1 MKKLQIISLLVLV
14 TVVSSCVTTVPLNA
28 QFYSA
33 KKVGVI
39 ITIDSI
45 GIAKAGGQG
54 LLDMALTPGNRFHE
68 PLKAVEP
75 QLNCKEVLKIEL
87 QKAMNSKNKP
97 SEFLELTMN
106 VNALGKFETKDKSKK
121 YANIDY
127 RKLKDTYQ
135 VDEIL
140 HVKVKYGLL
149 VSYYGVIETGKEGFC
164 EINSSI
170 IDLED
175 NSLLQKETLKS
186 INPINGNW
194 KKGDNYANLKFAI
207 QNSINGGALL
217 LKQKF

>member
-1 MKKLQIISLLVLV
+1 
-14 TVVSSCVTTVPLNA
+14 
-28 QFYSA
+28 
-33 KKVGVI
+33 
-39 ITIDSI
+39 
-45 GIAKAGGQG
+45 
-54 LLDMALTPGNRFHE
+54 
-68 PLKAVEP
+68 
-75 QLNCKEVLKIEL
+75 
-87 QKAMNSKNKP
+87 MNTKNKP
-97 SEFLELTMN
+97 TKFLELTMN

-121 YANIDY
+121 YAAIDY

-170 IDLED
+170 INLED
-175 NSLLQKETLKS
+175 NSLMQREILKS
-186 INPINGNW
+186 INPIKGNW

-207 QNSINGGALL
+207 QNSINGSTLL

>member
-1 MKKLQIISLLVLV
+1 MKKIQIISLLVLAILV
-14 TVVSSCVTTVPLNA
+14 TSCVTTIPLNA
-28 QFYSA
+28 QFYST

-54 LLDMALTPGNRFHE
+54 LLDMALTPGNRFYE

-75 QLNCKEVLKIEL
+75 QLNCKKVLKIEL
-87 QKAMNSKNKP
+87 QKVMNAKNKP
-97 SEFLELTMN
+97 TEFLELTMN

-121 YANIDY
+121 YAAIDY

-140 HVKVKYGLL
+140 HLKVKYGLL

-170 IDLED
+170 INLED

-217 LKQKF
+217 LKEKF

>member
-14 TVVSSCVTTVPLNA
+14 TVVSSCVTTLPVNT

-87 QKAMNSKNKP
+87 QKVMNAKNKP

-106 VNALGKFETKDKSKK
+106 VNALGKFETKEKSKK
-121 YANIDY
+121 YATIDY

-175 NSLLQKETLKS
+175 NSLLQLETLKS